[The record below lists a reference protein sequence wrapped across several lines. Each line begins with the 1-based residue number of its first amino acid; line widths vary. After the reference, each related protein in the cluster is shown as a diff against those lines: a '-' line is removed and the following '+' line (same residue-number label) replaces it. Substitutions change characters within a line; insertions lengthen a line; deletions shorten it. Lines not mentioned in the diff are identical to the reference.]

1 MHNAATH
8 PTSLYVHFPWC
19 QSKCP
24 YCDFNSY
31 KLNKRLPASE
41 YISALIVDLKKTL
54 TFSNSSLE
62 LKSIYFGGGTP
73 NLFPPDAFKTLL
85 DNIQEECNFT
95 DDIEITLEMN
105 PGIGQPDNL
114 ERYLALGINRLS
126 VGAQTFSKKILNNIG
141 RLHNENQTIQLYK
154 QAKKT
159 GFENINLDL
168 MFGLPGQTS
177 SQFDHDLRQ
186 LVDLSPE
193 HISFYELTIEAGT
206 QYYLKKPD
214 LPDHEIIWS
223 MHDQGKNVFE
233 QAGYQ
238 QYEISAFSKPGFQC
252 VHNLN
257 YWLYGDFVAI
267 GAGAHGKYTGPTRDI
282 FRYVKKANPK
292 RYMDA
297 VMNTEDQ
304 FFSTEK
310 VSNRTLMIDFLM
322 NYLRTKSGFTEQE
335 LLHKTGVPFN
345 TVSDLFAQAKSQGLL
360 QKQHNQWS
368 STSKG
373 HQFLNDLL
381 LLFTVTA
388 PDQSTLDPR

>member
-1 MHNAATH
+1 M
-8 PTSLYVHFPWC
+8 
-19 QSKCP
+19 
-24 YCDFNSY
+24 
-31 KLNKRLPASE
+31 
-41 YISALIVDLKKTL
+41 SALIVDLKKTL
-54 TFSNSSLE
+54 TFSNTSPE

-73 NLFPPDAFKTLL
+73 NLFPPDFFETLL
-85 DNIQEECNFT
+85 CNIQEECVFT
-95 DDIEITLEMN
+95 DSVEITLEMN
-105 PGIGQPDNL
+105 PGVGQQDNL
-114 ERYLALGINRLS
+114 EKYLGLGINRLS
-126 VGAQTFSKKILNNIG
+126 IGAQTFSTKILNNIG
-141 RLHNENQTIQLYK
+141 RLHSKGQTIQLYHN
-154 QAKKT
+154 ARKT
-159 GFENINLDL
+159 GFQNINLDL
-168 MFGLPGQTS
+168 MFGLPEQTINE
-177 SQFDHDLRQ
+177 FNNDLKQ
-186 LVDLSPE
+186 LIDLNPE
-193 HISFYELTIEAGT
+193 HISFYELTVEAGT
-206 QYYLKKPD
+206 FYYLQRPE

-223 MHDQGKNVFE
+223 MFDNGKSVFK
-233 QAGYQ
+233 QAGYK

-252 VHNLN
+252 MHNLN

-267 GAGAHGKYTGPTRDI
+267 GAGAHGKYTKPTREV
-282 FRYVKKANPK
+282 FRYEKKANPK